1 MSRNQLIRMWAV
13 ILVLMI
19 ATVLLASAANAT
31 SYDANY
37 GTYVGQGQ
45 DQTANGGT
53 AVSHSDGGNAAA
65 QSTSKAGSDVA
76 VTGGRTSAFV
86 LGLPAPVLA
95 APVPVATAACT
106 LSQSSAWSAGWNFA
120 SAGGSKQTIDGLCV
134 AERQAVAYE
143 SMCKFRSAAATR
155 FWVAREANRVPG
167 LVAHLDSTNVYGER
181 ETREVNAPSQ
191 RPLADFLSSVSANPW
206 ESERDYS
213 MAECHAMRNPAP
225 KVEVREVVREVR
237 VEVPVAVKPAPVVKR
252 KAVPVR
258 RKAAVAKPGCGCAK

>member
-1 MSRNQLIRMWAV
+1 MSRSQLVRMWTV
-13 ILVLMI
+13 ILTLMI
-19 ATVLLASAANAT
+19 ATVFLASAANAT

-53 AVSHSDGGNAAA
+53 AVAGGGSSSAGA
-65 QSTSKAGSDVA
+65 QSDAKAGSDVA
-76 VTGGRTSAFV
+76 VTGGKTSAFA

-95 APVPVATAACT
+95 APVPVATAACA
-106 LSQSSAWSAGWNFA
+106 LSESHAFSVGWNFA
-120 SAGGSKQTIDGLCV
+120 SSGGSKQTIDGLCV
-134 AERQAVAYE
+134 AERQAAAYE

-155 FWVAREANRVPG
+155 YWIAREANRVPG

-181 ETREVNAPSQ
+181 ETRAVNAPSQ
-191 RPLADFLSSVSANPW
+191 RPLADFLASVSANPW

-213 MAECHAMRNPAP
+213 MAECHALRNPAP

-237 VEVPVAVKPAPVVKR
+237 VEVPAPIVKPAPVVKR
-252 KAVPVR
+252 KAAVK
-258 RKAAVAKPGCGCAK
+258 RKAVVAKPGCGCAK

>member
-1 MSRNQLIRMWAV
+1 MSRNQLVRMWAV

-31 SYDANY
+31 APSTDGV
-37 GTYVGQGQ
+37 GTVLYQGQGQ
-45 DQTANGGT
+45 EQGQTANGGT
-53 AVSHSDGGNAAA
+53 AVSHSDGGTAGA

-76 VTGGRTSAFV
+76 VTGGKTSAFA

-95 APVPVATAACT
+95 APVPVATAACA

-155 FWVAREANRVPG
+155 YWIALAEVAERAALCALKLKPCEAG
-167 LVAHLDSTNVYGER
+167 
-181 ETREVNAPSQ
+181 
-191 RPLADFLSSVSANPW
+191 
-206 ESERDYS
+206 
-213 MAECHAMRNPAP
+213 
-225 KVEVREVVREVR
+225 
-237 VEVPVAVKPAPVVKR
+237 
-252 KAVPVR
+252 
-258 RKAAVAKPGCGCAK
+258 